1 MAALLQLAMSVA
13 AVPHLPEEE
22 TTPSVD
28 VEIASPDQQHLAAAA
43 APSMAVFPPAAD
55 EEEEEEAVAVLLS
68 GEFFTCWSSLSEST
82 DDETTRRTTTESM
95 FYIPTNGSND
105 VGRRRRKVR
114 SWSRGSFLG
123 RGSFGMVFEGI
134 TNEGVFFAVKEV
146 YLDDQ
151 GDRKSVV

>member
-1 MAALLQLAMSVA
+1 MAALVQLAMSVA

-95 FYIPTNGSND
+95 FYIPMNGSND
-105 VGRRRRKVR
+105 VGRRRKVR

-134 TNEGVFFAVKEV
+134 TK
-146 YLDDQ
+146 
-151 GDRKSVV
+151 